1 MTSNLDRPAGL
12 GDALLQVLTTAGP
25 SAKAEAAKLAAE
37 FGDHLPAGDWP
48 PPPDR
53 PARPAKP
60 PLVQPGG
67 VERRRL
73 GSEAG
78 RAALLHA
85 IAHIE
90 FNAIDLAFDMA
101 LRFGRA
107 VLAEGLDAAAF
118 VKTWVDVGA
127 DEARHFLMVCERLS
141 ALGFSYGDLPAH
153 DGLWQH
159 AQLSADD
166 VLARLAVAPLALEAR
181 GLDVTPGL
189 IDRLSQAGDSESAD
203 ILNAIY
209 RDEIGH
215 VSAGVFWFETICERR
230 GIEPGAAFR
239 ALIAER
245 LRGGLKAPFNEGAR
259 TRAGLDRSYYN
270 PTV

>member
-1 MTSNLDRPAGL
+1 MTTNLDSPSGL
-12 GDALLQVLTTAGP
+12 GDALLRVLTTAAP
-25 SAKAEAAKLAAE
+25 IAKAEAAKIAAG
-37 FGDHLPAGDWP
+37 FGECSPAGDWP
-48 PPPDR
+48 APPDR

-60 PLVQPGG
+60 LLVQPGG

-73 GSEAG
+73 GSVEG

-118 VKTWVDVGA
+118 IKTWADVGA
-127 DEARHFLMVCERLS
+127 DEARHFLMVCDRMA

-189 IDRLSQAGDSESAD
+189 IDRLSQAGDIESAEV
-203 ILNAIY
+203 LQTIY

-215 VSAGVFWFETICERR
+215 VSAGVFWFETICGRR
-230 GIEPGAAFR
+230 GIDPRATFR
-239 ALIAER
+239 ALIADR
-245 LRGGLKAPFNEGAR
+245 MRGGLKAPFNEGAR
-259 TRAGLDRSYYN
+259 TRAGLDKSYYG
-270 PTV
+270 PAV